1 MAKFYGAN
9 YVPQLANAISSRP
22 KSVDDIY
29 TVTNFTQDNILP
41 SAPQP
46 VGPKNTNKS
55 YTPLWQLSKV
65 TWVAGATRRT
75 LRSEREV
82 LDAVEDKEV
91 TIVKTNIV
99 INCTVIHTSSGT
111 LPNTVIIYN

>member
-1 MAKFYGAN
+1 MVRK
-9 YVPQLANAISSRP
+9 I
-22 KSVDDIY
+22 
-29 TVTNFTQDNILP
+29 
-41 SAPQP
+41 
-46 VGPKNTNKS
+46 TNKS

-65 TWVAGATRRT
+65 TWVNGATRRI

-91 TIVKTNIV
+91 KIVKINIV
-99 INCTVIHTSSGT
+99 INCTVIHTTSGT